1 MNATQLTGIVAF
13 GAAALLC
20 FRARWVQIGAIN
32 AVFAIECVF
41 GLRHRIHD
49 LAVQLMGPLYAERG
63 GVQIVL
69 IGLALALLAGSGI
82 LLLLSKH
89 RLVPANVTA
98 ATLLAVALF
107 SIEVIS
113 LHAIDAVL
121 YRYVGDVMVIGWLWL
136 ALALVIAIGA
146 LRAKSRKGG

>member
-32 AVFAIECVF
+32 AVLAIECVF

-49 LAVQLMGPLYAERG
+49 LAVHLMGPLYADRG
-63 GVQIVL
+63 SVQILLMGL
-69 IGLALALLAGSGI
+69 ILALLAGSGM
-82 LLLLSKH
+82 LLLLSKR
-89 RLVPANVTA
+89 RLAPAHVTS

-113 LHAIDAVL
+113 LHAVDAVL
-121 YRYVGDVMVIGWLWL
+121 YRFVGDVMVIGWLWL

-146 LRAKSRKGG
+146 LRTKSRKTG

>member
-32 AVFAIECVF
+32 AVLAIECVF

-49 LAVQLMGPLYAERG
+49 LAVHLMGPLYADRG
-63 GVQIVL
+63 SVQILLMGL
-69 IGLALALLAGSGI
+69 ILALLAGSGM
-82 LLLLSKH
+82 LLLLSKR
-89 RLVPANVTA
+89 RLAPAHVTS

-113 LHAIDAVL
+113 LHAVDAVL
-121 YRYVGDVMVIGWLWL
+121 YRFVGDVMVIGWLWL

-146 LRAKSRKGG
+146 LRAKSRKTG